1 MSMNKKRTSFCTR
14 EVILLSEI
22 SRIGRLNALMQG
34 FDFISSLVGTH
45 LSLVNVRRIYICILQ
60 MDYTNVDVVS
70 VSNLKPY

>member
-1 MSMNKKRTSFCTR
+1 MNKKRTSFCTR
-14 EVILLSEI
+14 EAILLSEI

-45 LSLVNVRRIYICILQ
+45 LLLVNVKRIYICILQ
-60 MDYTNVDVVS
+60 LDYTNVDVVS